1 MVNSSILLTL
11 TVPSLLSLL
20 VATADEDVQSTST
33 SIPTFFSTY
42 VQTWEAVANDGDDDH
57 TPSPT
62 PFVTSVSTSFHTL
75 LQEEDDDDDEGI
87 VTENDVGA
95 YLVGGGTFFFSHQ
108 SQEPNTRRPRSRE
121 PSPSPTT
128 VTPSMVPSE
137 SPAPF
142 ENGDRNVSAAAAAA
156 AFLDEEV
163 EVDEEATKEEK
174 TEDISTHGEVENLV
188 VSLDDEKNDADN
200 NTKKS
205 DRMVPTSQGMLCQ
218 EQSIT

>member
-87 VTENDVGA
+87 VNLGTLEVLGTWLGA
-95 YLVGGGTFFFSHQ
+95 VERLGSELLLGAADLEGVKLGTRLGAVVMLGCELLLGAEDSEGVDEGAEDLDGAED
-108 SQEPNTRRPRSRE
+108 SRCAWWYWWSRWIRRSRCLGRFACLC
-121 PSPSPTT
+121 SSRII
-128 VTPSMVPSE
+128 SMLVLSLPV
-137 SPAPF
+137 
-142 ENGDRNVSAAAAAA
+142 GVLHQLR
-156 AFLDEEV
+156 
-163 EVDEEATKEEK
+163 KEF
-174 TEDISTHGEVENLV
+174 N
-188 VSLDDEKNDADN
+188 DD
-200 NTKKS
+200 
-205 DRMVPTSQGMLCQ
+205 M
-218 EQSIT
+218 